1 MKSRPIIFDESIR
14 QDLLSLVNRTQVFSL
29 DEKLKRQYHLVCV
42 MNDRISDAIAYLN
55 QHNKFAPQTLEEYY
69 AFMTFAD
76 NLYEGVKLVY
86 EEIVASN
93 TQKTWHELCDAIR
106 TRFFCK
112 GTSKELLKLTKGER
126 LPDNMFFRYLRS
138 LSFAHPF
145 RTTDFRFINKRGRMP
160 KDEKC
165 GDIHY
170 CPLVKVGDDVGLIPQ
185 GWDRRDTIEFIAYTD
200 KRHKFVIFYVSYAAI
215 LRFLKSLYEFLS
227 LVVEYINGVLE
238 MIHDKWRK
246 RKIGRD
252 YPPVQ
257 ILTNLIKRLHG
268 RCMRSDEIEE
278 MVRLLSVEVNKRYP
292 KNVRNVA
299 LFKQAIIEGI
309 PRLCDY
315 FDAQNHEG
323 FYSFARRILSPKLP
337 PYTGGRATKKYQ
349 MVINHRAR
357 IIQCLNKS
365 SFSRGALNVGVLM
378 LSESFVN
385 KWVTLDAEK
394 MSVQEIWLL
403 VCTAWYLE
411 HQDCVKRGVLHGD

>member
-1 MKSRPIIFDESIR
+1 MKSRSIIFDDSIR
-14 QDLLSLVNRTQVFSL
+14 QALLSLVNRTQVFSL

-55 QHNKFAPQTLEEYY
+55 QHDKCAPQTLKEYY

-86 EEIVASN
+86 EKIVASN
-93 TQKTWHELCDAIR
+93 SKKTWHELCDAIR
-106 TRFFCK
+106 PRFFCK

-160 KDEKC
+160 KDEKN

-185 GWDRRDTIEFIAYTD
+185 GWDRSDTIEFIAYTD
-200 KRHKFVIFYVSYAAI
+200 KRHKFVIFHVSYTAI
-215 LRFLKSLYEFLS
+215 LRFLKSRYELLF
-227 LVVEYINGVLE
+227 LVVEHINGVLE
-238 MIHDKWRK
+238 TIHDKWRK

-257 ILTNLIKRLHG
+257 ILTNLIKRLHS
-268 RCMRSDEIEE
+268 RCMRTDEIEE
-278 MVRLLSVEVNKRYP
+278 MVRFLSAKVNQRYP
-292 KNVRNVA
+292 RNIRNVA
-299 LFKQAIIEGI
+299 LFKRAIIDVI
-309 PRLCDY
+309 PRLCDC
-315 FDAQNHEG
+315 FDAQDNEG
-323 FYSFARRILSPKLP
+323 FYSAAQRILNPDVPS
-337 PYTGGRATKKYQ
+337 YTGSRATRKYQ
-349 MVINHRAR
+349 MVINHRDR
-357 IIQCLNKS
+357 IITCLTERTFN
-365 SFSRGALNVGVLM
+365 RGYLCFGVANLKQ
-378 LSESFVN
+378 SFVS
-385 KWVTLDAEK
+385 KWVTLNDK
-394 MSVQEIWLL
+394 VMSVQEIWLL

-411 HQDCVKRGVLHGD
+411 HKECVERGVLPQ